1 MADPTLEA
9 PDVGNLTVSKGVL
22 TFKAEGEVA
31 FRDLGNA
38 PEIELTLD
46 ITTLDHYTSRA
57 GVRSKDH
64 QVVLERTGTV
74 RFVLEEW
81 VPANLALWGMG
92 TVDELAA
99 GGPSFD
105 IMSEDAISGELKFTG
120 TNEVG
125 VQVIVHLHN
134 IRITPSASL
143 NLIQDDDWGGI
154 EVTAEVLLSQ
164 STSKFGTMQVINI
177 PSET

>member
-1 MADPTLEA
+1 MPASDTS
-9 PDVGNLTVSKGVL
+9 PDTGNLTVSKGILV
-22 TFKAEGEVA
+22 FKKTGEA
-31 FRDLGNA
+31 SFRDMGNA

-46 ITTLDHYTSRA
+46 ITTLDHFSSRS
-57 GVRSKDH
+57 GIRSKDL

-81 VPANLALWGMG
+81 TPENLSLWGMG

-99 GGPSFD
+99 GGPSID

-120 TNEVG
+120 QNEVG
-125 VQVIVHLHN
+125 AQVLVHLHN
-134 IRITPSASL
+134 VRITPSASI

-154 EVTAEVLLSQ
+154 EVTGEILLS
-164 STSKFGTMQVINI
+164 SDTNKFGTMQVINI